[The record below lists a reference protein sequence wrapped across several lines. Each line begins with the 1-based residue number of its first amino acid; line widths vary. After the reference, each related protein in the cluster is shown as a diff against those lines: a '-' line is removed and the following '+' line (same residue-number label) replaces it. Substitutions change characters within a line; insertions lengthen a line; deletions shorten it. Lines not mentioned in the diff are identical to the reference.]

1 MIGTEN
7 ASCIVTIG
15 NRELSVSRQ
24 TQLLSLWRHDDD
36 EEKTILMP
44 QLNNVERAQPHQ
56 ASLALYRSVE
66 LGQVLGMLVDGL
78 DAHTDW

>member
-1 MIGTEN
+1 
-7 ASCIVTIG
+7 
-15 NRELSVSRQ
+15 
-24 TQLLSLWRHDDD
+24 
-36 EEKTILMP
+36 MP

-66 LGQVLGMLVDGL
+66 LEQVLGMLVDGL